1 LPDKA
6 EWRLIEATMRSKV
19 LGTIVVV
26 QFVVI
31 CALGF
36 LLLQGGRPTAER
48 EKVETALTDIHGTL
62 SVGANFTQL
71 QEKVQAL
78 AATIDNFRAK
88 GGGGSELVRF
98 EQSLKLYKDSLDLW
112 SDELSNSWRYEKKVG
127 DRFGYAP
134 APLERIAKEQSYDIS
149 QSGIHYKIFAD
160 ELLQQLW
167 AKADEAGRGVK
178 TEKEQPKK

>member
-1 LPDKA
+1 
-6 EWRLIEATMRSKV
+6 MRSKL

-36 LLLQGGRPTAER
+36 LLLQRGRPTAER
-48 EKVETALTDIHGTL
+48 ERVEAALTDIHGAL

-71 QEKVQAL
+71 QEKVQTL
-78 AATIDNFRAK
+78 AAAVETFRTK
-88 GGGGSELVRF
+88 GGDGSELVRF
-98 EQSLKLYKDSLDLW
+98 EQSLKLYKDSVDLW
-112 SDELSNSWRYEKKVG
+112 SDKLSDSWRYEKKVG

-134 APLERIAKEQSYDIS
+134 TTLERIAKEQSYDIS
-149 QSGIHYKIFAD
+149 QSGIPYKIFAD
-160 ELLQQLW
+160 ELQQQLW

-178 TEKEQPKK
+178 PEKEQPTK